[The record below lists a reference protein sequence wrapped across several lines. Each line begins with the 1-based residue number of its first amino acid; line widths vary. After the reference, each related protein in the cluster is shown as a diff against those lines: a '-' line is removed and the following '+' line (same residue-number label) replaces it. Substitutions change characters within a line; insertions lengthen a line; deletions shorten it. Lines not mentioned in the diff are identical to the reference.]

1 MASKKLRAV
10 QNEGD
15 DDTQVDMS
23 PMIDMVFLLLIF
35 FLVNA
40 TLIIVEMDKRIKVP
54 IAKHALRQ
62 ENKQGR
68 IVINVYGDQ
77 YAHEGRFR
85 QADGKTKFDDEDA
98 MKKFINEEREV
109 WELKGQTPRLHLR
122 ADGEVHFKYVRQA
135 IRAAAAAKVKEVIFI
150 GIFAH
155 N

>member
-1 MASKKLRAV
+1 MASKKLRAA
-10 QNEGD
+10 QHEGQ
-15 DDTQVDMS
+15 DDTTVDMS

-40 TLIIVEMDKRIKVP
+40 TLIIVEMDKDVKVP

-68 IVINVYGDQ
+68 IVINVYSDEH
-77 YAHEGRFR
+77 AHKGRFR
-85 QADGKTKFDDEDA
+85 QADGKTKFDDEAA
-98 MKKFINEEREV
+98 MKKFIDEEREL
-109 WELKGQTPRLHLR
+109 WEQKGQVPRLHLR

-150 GIFAH
+150 GIFQH